1 MPPTE
6 RGPSWAS
13 SSLSVLRWSG
23 PAPSLSTL
31 PSPQPRMGGVRRAAG
46 SRTDP
51 RLHAEDS
58 QIRSWIVSGPL
69 RHPDRL
75 RWSSYLRG
83 VDRIAAFERGLRLA
97 GRVDLPAARG
107 FTSAQFRGAPGR
119 APPMGV
125 DFLTKWSAMRRGFS
139 TCRDTKE
146 TRTPGRNKQRDV
158 VCRTSRCAPPMRS
171 ELQLHRQTKQS
182 DWLASVSDGTPA
194 QSPPFNRDMP
204 IGRCIAAS
212 NVYFAEV
219 VSAPGARRAPTGS
232 TAVRPRVAA
241 G

>member
-1 MPPTE
+1 MPPRPAACPASPAW
-6 RGPSWAS
+6 RGRT
-13 SSLSVLRWSG
+13 VVR
-23 PAPSLSTL
+23 
-31 PSPQPRMGGVRRAAG
+31 PRRQRYCARPRAARRSCIAPN
-46 SRTDP
+46 SRWAP
-51 RLHAEDS
+51 RLKVGTRAHAKANR
-58 QIRSWIVSGPL
+58 QV
-69 RHPDRL
+69 
-75 RWSSYLRG
+75 
-83 VDRIAAFERGLRLA
+83 
-97 GRVDLPAARG
+97 
-107 FTSAQFRGAPGR
+107 TAPES